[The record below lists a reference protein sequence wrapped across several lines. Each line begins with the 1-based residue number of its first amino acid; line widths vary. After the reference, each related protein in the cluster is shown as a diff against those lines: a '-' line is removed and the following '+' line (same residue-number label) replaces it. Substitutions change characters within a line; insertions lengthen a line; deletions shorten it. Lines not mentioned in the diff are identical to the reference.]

1 MLDILTEPFSRF
13 IGAIFVWTLG
23 IVHNHG
29 LALIV
34 LSIVV
39 NIILFPF
46 YHFADKIEKK
56 EKQAQLQ
63 MKPKLDEFKSVYKGY
78 ELYLY
83 TNNVYRLNGYH
94 PSYALRGLVS
104 LLIQIP
110 FFMGAYAYLSHFTG
124 FEGVSFLFLS
134 DLSKPDGLLS
144 IGTLSINILPFV
156 MTAINLASGYVY
168 AKDMTKS
175 EKITPIVIAL
185 FFLVVLYN
193 SPSSLLVYWTCNNIF
208 SLIKTLVYAK
218 LDKQKAE
225 KIAGGAVAC

>member
-1 MLDILTEPFSRF
+1 MNFIVEPFAQF
-13 IGAIFVWTLG
+13 IGYIFLWIQG
-23 IVHNHG
+23 MVHNHG
-29 LALIV
+29 ISLII

-46 YHFADKIEKK
+46 YHLADKIEKK
-56 EKQAQLQ
+56 EKNAQLQ

-83 TNNVYRLNGYH
+83 TNNVYRLNDYH
-94 PSYALRGLVS
+94 PAYALRGLVS

-110 FFMGAYAYLSHFTG
+110 FFMGAYAFLSHYTG

-134 DLSKPDGLLS
+134 DLSKPDGLLVL
-144 IGTLSINILPFV
+144 GGLAINILPFV
-156 MTAINLASGYVY
+156 MTGINLMSGYVY
-168 AKDMTKS
+168 AKDMSKS
-175 EKITPIVIAL
+175 EKITIIVIAV

-208 SLIKTLVYAK
+208 SLFKTIAYAK
-218 LDKQKAE
+218 IDAKKKNALPV
-225 KIAGGAVAC
+225 GGVTC